1 MANKKGTNTRFVDIT
16 EESVMGRVESN
27 PNISSAM
34 LGANFSRV
42 VKELQKTFKDLNK
55 VNEQL
60 FISTINNVIA
70 KEEEAYKRLSLSR
83 KKSIAD
89 ERAQRLKDI
98 EDIYAQD
105 EEQYKKWKAELSKA
119 KEESRR
125 LANEERELKKRA
137 SERFS
142 ELTGTNKKSR
152 KEEAEGAIE
161 SAKSELNSLRS
172 EFERAF
178 IVGDEE
184 EKKYLEEQIRQ
195 QQLIVSNAEKSLELQ
210 KKSAD
215 DYNKGIKVLQQV
227 HDLVGSLGNKINSE
241 LAGLYDNQVK
251 FNARTTSSYDAYGNM
266 LGDISDT
273 LGASPF
279 IRQTD
284 VIKNLNEIANTGSN
298 YNIEQRAY
306 LATLANDISSTFNVT
321 GDELLRLNRILHTD
335 LTASRLGMEQNLTKA
350 FNNTFND
357 SSFMNSLRDSVASG
371 IMDASSQMSSA
382 GGTDFEWAVETW
394 LGSLTAA
401 GVDSS
406 LVNLLTQ
413 GFNYLGSG
421 NISAMSGNEQLQ
433 TLFALAASNS
443 GGKSYSEMLVDGIDA
458 SDVNILMREM
468 VSYLKEISEEN
479 KVVQSEYSRIL
490 GINGLANLR
499 ALGNI
504 DIDTISNIATNANTN
519 IDSSYYKTSS
529 LLNIVNT
536 VKSNLLTGIAS
547 DIGENPAR
555 LLTWI
560 TSDLL
565 DSLVGG
571 IKLPSLFA
579 MGTGVGLNTSVADL
593 MKVGVL
599 ATDVVNVG
607 KSIGT
612 ALKALTSTG
621 IADYSDFT
629 AQAGGLG
636 ANGFGTSLSYAVGSS
651 SLSDIKKSSLASQA
665 KEAKANQKTVKSA
678 IGGDSFDAEQDLH
691 TIRTQV
697 DNLYVDDLKPVYVHD
712 NTLDE
717 ILEAINASSN
727 KPQKIEGT
735 VVVSDF
741 DSASERKMNDALAN
755 ATALL
760 MKMFMGGGNNG
771 SDVSISSGDYGWS
784 GYFGNTFV
792 GSMSFSDLL
801 NRIVTSNENTMSQIV
816 DILNVFANKSSEYN
830 MGGFVR

>member
-1 MANKKGTNTRFVDIT
+1 MDGENR
-16 EESVMGRVESN
+16 
-27 PNISSAM
+27 SSID
-34 LGANFSRV
+34 G
-42 VKELQKTFKDLNK
+42 K
-55 VNEQL
+55 
-60 FISTINNVIA
+60 FISDRIFSSRSLTSKSMGVDVQRIEKQLKKMVTSIDDVTDEILRKAINNAA
-70 KEEEAYKRLSLSR
+70 KEEEKALGKVSLLR
-83 KKSIAD
+83 KKQIQD
-89 ERAQRLKDI
+89 EKIQRLKNL
-98 EDIYAQD
+98 
-105 EEQYKKWKAELSKA
+105 EEEYTATKTLAKKYQETLAKA

-125 LANEERELKKRA
+125 LANEQR
-137 SERFS
+137 
-142 ELTGTNKKSR
+142 
-152 KEEAEGAIE
+152 
-161 SAKSELNSLRS
+161 
-172 EFERAF
+172 
-178 IVGDEE
+178 
-184 EKKYLEEQIRQ
+184 
-195 QQLIVSNAEKSLELQ
+195 ELQ
-210 KKSAD
+210 KRAD
-215 DYNKGIKVLQQV
+215 STVESIKGKPVGNRVAGFINDVVDEKTHIGRSVSTAASKQEELLEQLKEAILEGNEEEAKGLEKQARENQRIINLHNNTIKVLQAV
-227 HDLVGSLGNKINSE
+227 NDSVKKVGTTITNNLQS
-241 LAGLYDNQVK
+241 LYDNQVR
-251 FNARTTSSYDAYGNM
+251 FNSRTSSNYDAYGKI
-266 LGDISDT
+266 LDDISDT
-273 LGASPF
+273 LGTSPF
-279 IRQTD
+279 IKQTD

-306 LATLANDISSTFNVT
+306 LATLADDIASTFNVT

-350 FNNTFND
+350 FNNTFKD

-490 GINGLANLR
+490 GINGLANLK

-504 DIDTISNIATNANTN
+504 DIDTISNIATNTKTFIDDDYYSTANYAN
-519 IDSSYYKTSS
+519 MISVIKD
-529 LLNIVNT
+529 
-536 VKSNLLTGIAS
+536 NLLTGLVT
-547 DIGENPAR
+547 DIGNSPSR
-555 LLTWI
+555 MVTLLL
-560 TSDLL
+560 SNML
-565 DSLVGG
+565 DDFVGG

-579 MGTGVGLNTSVADL
+579 MGTGIGLDTSIADIMRVGALVPSVFGL
-593 MKVGVL
+593 IGQ
-599 ATDVVNVG
+599 
-607 KSIGT
+607 IGT
-612 ALKALTSTG
+612 AISKGG
-621 IADYSDFT
+621 ITHYSDFT

-717 ILEAINASSN
+717 ILEVINASSN